1 MLGAMTTVLPDPKS
15 EFGARVR
22 ERIETEHV
30 IWFTT
35 VGADGTP
42 QPNPVWFLWQD
53 DGLLVFNR
61 AGAKRLAHIEARP
74 QVSLHFNGNDQGGDI
89 VVLSGT
95 ARRLEGHP
103 RPHEVPEYVAKYGD
117 AMAGISGDTETFGAA
132 YPVAVRIDVARVR
145 GF

>member
-1 MLGAMTTVLPDPKS
+1 MATVLPEPQT

-22 ERIETEHV
+22 ERLESEHV

-61 AGAKRLAHIEARP
+61 AQAKRLAHVDARP
-74 QVSLHFNGNDQGGDI
+74 QVSLHFNSSDTGGD
-89 VVLSGT
+89 VVVFAGT
-95 ARRLEGHP
+95 ARRLDGHP
-103 RPHEVPEYVAKYGD
+103 GPHEVPEYVAKYGD
-117 AMAGISGDTETFGAA
+117 AMTRISGSPEAFGAA
-132 YPVAVRIDVARVR
+132 YPVALRIDVARVR